1 MTDKSIDSR
10 LEERAMTPITP
21 EAGAPVDVND
31 RVSHLEERIHDLAQ
45 KLSRQT
51 DYFGLLIAVLHH
63 HSVIDENQFAAATKA
78 LDRELMNQQ
87 LRTNITEEEDGK

>member
-45 KLSRQT
+45 KLNRQT
-51 DYFGLLIAVLHH
+51 RYFDLLVAVLGQHH
-63 HSVIDENQFAAATKA
+63 TIDENQFAAAQK
-78 LDRELMNQQ
+78 LFDRELMNQQ
-87 LRTNITEEEDGK
+87 LKNNITEEEDGQ

>member
-1 MTDKSIDSR
+1 
-10 LEERAMTPITP
+10 MTPIIP
-21 EAGAPVDVND
+21 EAGAPVGKNPQRVKRLTVNDVND
-31 RVSHLEERIHDLAQ
+31 RVSRLEERIHDLAQ

-78 LDRELMNQQ
+78 LDRELMNHQ
-87 LRTNITEEEDGK
+87 LRTNITEDEDGQ